1 MKLNKREKMMINKMQ
16 SLEHHVDVDEM
27 WQSLSQYVPNNKKK
41 KKRGFYF
48 LLFSM
53 VLLITG
59 GLLYTVSD
67 KNISKTIVNKNTSS
81 NIQKTTVTQGNI
93 NSQKNIITK
102 DDIDN
107 ENAENITKP
116 ILNKDNKAIK
126 IKKNVERKIN
136 TNSSDDYVK
145 RIEESK
151 DQKHPIVL
159 NSRMKNTEFSAK
171 DKSVFIAKSSSNAI
185 KTSNGQVN
193 LHKRKYLLFKYIIVP
208 KLLLK
213 HHKRILAN
221 KPVNSLNLSRK
232 KILLNIG
239 VNLGNINQG
248 FYSRK
253 STDNDYSS
261 YLDSVSASKA
271 ALGINVGVDYY
282 LSNRLFINSGFCFS
296 RLTTRLQSLKEEE
309 VIIEKRSAAL
319 VITKD
324 NLYRITAYNY
334 HYLLD
339 IPLSIGYNIIQ
350 KRYYN
355 ISIETGA
362 IFNLHTYS
370 NGMYIDS
377 NYEPVNYTNTKK
389 NPYDSRFNIGWRSS
403 LNIDFRLKYGYWL
416 YIKSG
421 LLSKR
426 INYSDTELNIDE
438 KYRILDLNVGMKY
451 LL

>member
-1 MKLNKREKMMINKMQ
+1 MINKMQ
-16 SLEHHVDVDEM
+16 SLEHQVDVDEM

-81 NIQKTTVTQGNI
+81 TIQKTTVIQGNI
-93 NSQKNIITK
+93 NSQKSIIIK

-107 ENAENITKP
+107 KNVENITKS
-116 ILNKDNKAIK
+116 ILNEDTKVIK
-126 IKKNVERKIN
+126 IKNNIEKTIN
-136 TNSSDDYVK
+136 TNSSDDNIK
-145 RIEESK
+145 RTERSK
-151 DQKHPIVL
+151 KHKYPMAL
-159 NSRMKNTEFSAK
+159 DSRTGNTKLTAK
-171 DKSVFIAKSSSNAI
+171 DKSMFIVENSNNDI
-185 KTSNGQVN
+185 KTSKGQVD
-193 LHKRKYLLFKYIIVP
+193 LSKREYLLFEYIIVP

-213 HHKRILAN
+213 QHKRILAN
-221 KPVNSLNLSRK
+221 RPVNNLNLSRK

-239 VNLGNINQG
+239 ISLGNINQG
-248 FYSRK
+248 FYSNK
-253 STDNDYSS
+253 STNNDYSS
-261 YLDSVSASKA
+261 YLDSISTSKP

-282 LSNRLFINSGFCFS
+282 LNNRLFINSGFCFS

-324 NLYRITAYNY
+324 NQYKITAYNY

-339 IPLSIGYNIIQ
+339 IPLSIGYNIVQ

-362 IFNLHTYS
+362 IFNLFTYS

-377 NYEPVNYTNTKK
+377 KYEPVNYTNTKN
-389 NPYDSRFNIGWRSS
+389 NPYDSRFNIGWRAS
-403 LNIDFRLKYGYWL
+403 LNVDFRLKYGYWL

-426 INYSDTELNIDE
+426 INYSDKELNINE
-438 KYRILDLNVGMKY
+438 KYRILNLNVGMKY
-451 LL
+451 SF